1 MPGFLPIPKDPTRSS
16 CLMVSQLLN
25 QSKAGWND
33 SLISELF
40 DQASVAA
47 INKVSMWAHDQA
59 NKWAWIKTSNG
70 QVIKL

>member
-1 MPGFLPIPKDPTRSS
+1 
-16 CLMVSQLLN
+16 MVSQLLN
-25 QSKAGWND
+25 QSKAGWNG

-70 QVIKL
+70 LMIKL

>member
-1 MPGFLPIPKDPTRSS
+1 
-16 CLMVSQLLN
+16 MVSQLLN

-59 NKWAWIKTSNG
+59 NKWAWIKTSYG
-70 QVIKL
+70 LMIKL